1 MCPFGKCDKFSSR
14 TYQAFQMVKCKLKIE
29 EKIIQ
34 KNNVVE
40 IFCSLC
46 PIYPSVGLS
55 FKNFDFSLGFH
66 KLQLFPNFQPTM
78 WSRYMKFQC
87 TSCAEISDHWQY
99 VSLSEEQ
106 PKSWQDPKQK
116 RTSTP
121 PRGHVNHTVKCK
133 LCSKSNNLTIME
145 GSIRPYR

>member
-1 MCPFGKCDKFSSR
+1 MWLKFFAHSAPFIPLWASLLKTLILALASINYNF
-14 TYQAFQMVKCKLKIE
+14 FQI
-29 EKIIQ
+29 
-34 KNNVVE
+34 
-40 IFCSLC
+40 
-46 PIYPSVGLS
+46 
-55 FKNFDFSLGFH
+55 FSLQCG
-66 KLQLFPNFQPTM
+66 
-78 WSRYMKFQC
+78 SRYMKFQC